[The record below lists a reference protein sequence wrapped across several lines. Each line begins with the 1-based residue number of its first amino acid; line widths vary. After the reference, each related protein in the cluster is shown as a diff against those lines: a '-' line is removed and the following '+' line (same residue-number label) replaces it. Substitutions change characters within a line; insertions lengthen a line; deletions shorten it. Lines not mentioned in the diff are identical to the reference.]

1 MAALDD
7 VEYDLYD
14 QMSDVDEN
22 EIFDEMAQVV
32 SALLQMS
39 PSELRMIP
47 EPLMEQIKFLIVQG
61 MLPDDIAAEL
71 RKKLDL

>member
-14 QMSDVDEN
+14 QMSYVDEN

-39 PSELRMIP
+39 SSELRMIP
-47 EPLMEQIKFLIVQG
+47 EPLMEQIKFLIV
-61 MLPDDIAAEL
+61 
-71 RKKLDL
+71 

>member
-39 PSELRMIP
+39 SSELRMIP
-47 EPLMEQIKFLIVQG
+47 EPLMEQIKFLIV
-61 MLPDDIAAEL
+61 
-71 RKKLDL
+71 